1 MAALHPHHK
10 SLLWFGLALAAAGA
24 FWFFEQKKLHQT
36 AMATLTP
43 AGAGDPQFIGGQTVW
58 LGLPQT
64 APSNALDMTPQMVL
78 TTTNEFVPGSN
89 APWQIG
95 TPTVTTPTPAQ
106 ALAGVPQPSGVPPVH
121 FPITTF
127 TQAQLLANQPISAPV
142 NS

>member
-1 MAALHPHHK
+1 MHPHHK
-10 SLLWFGLALAAAGA
+10 SLLWFGLALGAAGL
-24 FWFFEQKKLHQT
+24 FWFFEQRKLHST

-43 AGAGDPQFIGGQTVW
+43 LGAGDPQSVGGQTVW

-64 APSNALDMTPQMVL
+64 APSNAVDATPQMVL

-106 ALAGVPQPSGVPPVH
+106 ALAGVPQLGGPPPVQ
-121 FPITTF
+121 FPITAI
-127 TQAQLLANQPISAPV
+127 TQTNAVANQPITAPV